1 MEARVQKTI
10 RLIFVLTIA
19 GALIYLALGVWVGW
33 QNLSAAMAKLGFGAL
48 AAGMLVSTLSYSVR
62 FIRWQHVLLTI
73 GAPVPAMSSFR
84 VYLSGL
90 ALTATP
96 AKVGETVRSML
107 LLRWNVPIGS
117 SLAAFFVD
125 RLTDLIAVMI
135 IAGLTSRAPSIW
147 LLFAAFVAC
156 LGFAMRWVFTHH
168 YAERLATWLT
178 EHRVFRFLSDL
189 LRTGMRSYLTVWR
202 PLHVLYYA
210 CLAVLAYG
218 MQALVFAVYVNML
231 WPASDVLRSVCTFAT
246 SALVGAATLIPG
258 GLGATEITMIG
269 MLSAD
274 GMPIADATAATV
286 AMRIVTLWF
295 GILIGVSCLAS
306 FRRLAVDAVQD

>member
-1 MEARVQKTI
+1 
-10 RLIFVLTIA
+10 
-19 GALIYLALGVWVGW
+19 
-33 QNLSAAMAKLGFGAL
+33 
-48 AAGMLVSTLSYSVR
+48 
-62 FIRWQHVLLTI
+62 
-73 GAPVPAMSSFR
+73 
-84 VYLSGL
+84 
-90 ALTATP
+90 
-96 AKVGETVRSML
+96 
-107 LLRWNVPIGS
+107 
-117 SLAAFFVD
+117 
-125 RLTDLIAVMI
+125 
-135 IAGLTSRAPSIW
+135 
-147 LLFAAFVAC
+147 
-156 LGFAMRWVFTHH
+156 
-168 YAERLATWLT
+168 
-178 EHRVFRFLSDL
+178 
-189 LRTGMRSYLTVWR
+189 
-202 PLHVLYYA
+202 
-210 CLAVLAYG
+210 